1 MQEKKEISI
10 SLETLCL
17 LSCFTVR
24 ETLRTLQ
31 TKELITNPELDAILA
46 RAVEGLNMSTIGL
59 THADTNHLLNVMM
72 GRPFSTPERDLN

>member
-1 MQEKKEISI
+1 MQEKVETSI
-10 SLETLCL
+10 SLEALCL

-31 TKELITNPELDAILA
+31 AKNMVTDPELDAILA

-59 THADTNHLLNVMM
+59 THADTNHMLNVLM
-72 GRPFSTPERDLN
+72 GRPFSTPERNLN